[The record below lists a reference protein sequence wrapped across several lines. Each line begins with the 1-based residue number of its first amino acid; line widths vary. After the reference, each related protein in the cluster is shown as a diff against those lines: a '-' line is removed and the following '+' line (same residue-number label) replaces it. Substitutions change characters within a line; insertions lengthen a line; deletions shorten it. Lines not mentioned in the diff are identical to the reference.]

1 MIRFQN
7 SYLLL
12 LLLIIP
18 VYIFV
23 QIWFKKKYSNKILFS
38 RTNIVLKALG
48 SNRKSYSVVDI
59 IKYVALFS
67 LVFAL
72 SEPEVRS
79 QNKVSAT
86 WERSD
91 TDIVICLDVSG
102 SMLMETMNN
111 KLVSNVYSNR
121 LRDAK
126 SVIENFVGKL
136 RGQQVSLITFS
147 NSAQI
152 LTPLS
157 DDYSLIS
164 DKTKNIEIDRNKQSL
179 TAIGMGI
186 ALSSA
191 VLKDSP
197 AKSKFIILI
206 TDGVNNT
213 GIYNPIEA
221 TENFA
226 VPFSLKVYPI
236 GFNATLQ
243 ARMVGADVDIETLN
257 KIAQATGTGKAELAN
272 SSEALERI
280 IFNIGESEN
289 IHEEKELPNAY
300 YPIHQ
305 LFIGLAFVLLLIEFY
320 LRKIKYYEVQ

>member
-7 SYLLL
+7 PYMLLF
-12 LLLIIP
+12 LLLIP
-18 VYIFV
+18 LYIYI
-23 QIWFKKKYSNKILFS
+23 QIWFKKRFSNKILFS
-38 RTNIVLKALG
+38 RTNIILKASG
-48 SNRKSYSVVDI
+48 NKRRSYSAIDVLR
-59 IKYVALFS
+59 YLALF
-67 LVFAL
+67 LMLFAL
-72 SEPEVRS
+72 SEPEIES

-111 KLVSNVYSNR
+111 KLISHVYSNR

-126 SVIENFVGKL
+126 LVIENFVNKL

-157 DDYSLIS
+157 DDYSMVI
-164 DKTKNIEIDRNKQSL
+164 DKAKSIEIDRNKQSL

-197 AKSKFIILI
+197 AKSKFVILI

-213 GIYNPIEA
+213 GIYQPVEA
-221 TENFA
+221 TETFA
-226 VPFSLKVYPI
+226 VPFDLKIYPI
-236 GFNATLQ
+236 GFNASRTGSLT
-243 ARMVGADVDIETLN
+243 GADVDVETLN
-257 KIAQATGTGKAELAN
+257 KIAQLTGSGKAELAN

-280 IFNIGESEN
+280 INNIGKSEN
-289 IHEEKELPNAY
+289 INEEKELPSAY

-305 LFIGLAFVLLLIEFY
+305 LFIVLAFILLLIEFY
-320 LRKIKYYEVQ
+320 LRKIRYYEVQ

>member
-7 SYLLL
+7 PYLLF

-18 VYIFV
+18 LYIF
-23 QIWFKKKYSNKILFS
+23 IHLWFKRKYSNKVLFS
-38 RTNIVLKALG
+38 RTNIILAALK
-48 SNRKSYSVVDI
+48 NKKRSYSFIDI
-59 IKYVALFS
+59 IRYFALF
-67 LVFAL
+67 LMIFAL
-72 SEPEVRS
+72 AEPEVRS
-79 QNKVSAT
+79 QHKVSAT

-102 SMLMETMNN
+102 SMLNETIND
-111 KLVSNVYSNR
+111 KYLANVHSNR

-126 SVIENFVGKL
+126 IVIENFISEL

-157 DDYSLIS
+157 DDYSMVI
-164 DKTKNIEIDRNKQSL
+164 DKAKSIEIDRDKQSL

-197 AKSKFIILI
+197 AKSKFVILI

-213 GIYNPIEA
+213 GVYQPIEA
-221 TENFA
+221 TETFA
-226 VPFSLKVYPI
+226 VPFGLKIYPI
-236 GFNATLQ
+236 GFNAS
-243 ARMVGADVDIETLN
+243 VGSFFTGTDVDIKTLN
-257 KIAQATGTGKAELAN
+257 KIAELTGSGKAELAS

-280 IFNIGESEN
+280 IDNIGKSEN
-289 IHEEKELPNAY
+289 IHEEKELPYAY
-300 YPIHQ
+300 YSIHQ
-305 LFIGLAFVLLLIEFY
+305 LLIGLAFILLIVEFY
-320 LRKIKYYEVQ
+320 LRKVVYYEVQ

>member
-1 MIRFQN
+1 MRFQN
-7 SYLLL
+7 PLMLL

-18 VYIFV
+18 LYILV
-23 QIWFKKKYSNKILFS
+23 QIWFRKRYSNKIVFPRLKLLLEANNNKKRSFS
-38 RTNIVLKALG
+38 AL
-48 SNRKSYSVVDI
+48 DI
-59 IKYVALFS
+59 LRYIAIFFMI
-67 LVFAL
+67 FAL
-72 SEPEVRS
+72 AEAEIRS
-79 QNKVSAT
+79 NNRVTAT

-102 SMLMETMNN
+102 SMLMETRNN
-111 KLVSNVYSNR
+111 KLISHVFSNR

-126 SVIENFVGKL
+126 LVIENFVNKL

-157 DDYSLIS
+157 DDYSMVI
-164 DKTKNIEIDRNKQSL
+164 DKTKSIEIDRNKQSL

-213 GIYNPIEA
+213 GIYQPIEA
-221 TENFA
+221 TETFA
-226 VPFSLKVYPI
+226 LPFDLKIYPI
-236 GFNATLQ
+236 GFNA
-243 ARMVGADVDIETLN
+243 ARQGGFTGADVDIETLN
-257 KIAQATGTGKAELAN
+257 KIAQLTGSGRAELAN

-280 IFNIGESEN
+280 INKIGESEN
-289 IHEEKELPNAY
+289 IHEDKDLPYAY

-305 LFIGLAFVLLLIEFY
+305 ILLIAAFILLIIEFY
-320 LRKIKYYEVQ
+320 LRKVAYYEVQ

>member
-7 SYLLL
+7 PYLLL
-12 LLLIIP
+12 FLLLVP
-18 VYIFV
+18 LYIFV
-23 QIWFKKKYSNKILFS
+23 QIWFKKKFSNKIPFS
-38 RTNIVLKALG
+38 RTNIILRASG
-48 SNRKSYSVVDI
+48 NRRKSYSSIDVLR
-59 IKYVALFS
+59 YVAIFFLI
-67 LVFAL
+67 FAL
-72 SEPEVRS
+72 SEPEFES
-79 QNKVSAT
+79 QNKVAAT

-102 SMLMETMNN
+102 SMLMETRNN
-111 KLVSNVYSNR
+111 KLVSHVYSNR

-126 SVIENFVGKL
+126 SVIESFVNKL

-157 DDYSLIS
+157 DDYSMVIDKAKSIS
-164 DKTKNIEIDRNKQSL
+164 IDRNKQSL

-197 AKSKFIILI
+197 AKSKFVILI

-213 GIYNPIEA
+213 GIYQPVEA

-226 VPFSLKVYPI
+226 VPFGLKIYPI
-236 GFNATLQ
+236 GFNASRNGGLT
-243 ARMVGADVDIETLN
+243 GTDVDIETLN
-257 KIAQATGTGKAELAN
+257 KIAQLTGSGQAELAN

-280 IFNIGESEN
+280 IDNIGKSEN
-289 IHEEKELPNAY
+289 ISEEKELPNAY

-305 LFIGLAFVLLLIEFY
+305 LFIGLAFLLLIIEFY
-320 LRKIKYYEVQ
+320 LRKVRYYEVQ

>member
-7 SYLLL
+7 PYMLL
-12 LLLIIP
+12 LLLIVPI
-18 VYIFV
+18 YIV
-23 QIWFKKKYSNKILFS
+23 IQIWFKRKFSTKIPFS
-38 RTNIVLKALG
+38 RTNIILKA
-48 SNRKSYSVVDI
+48 SNNKRKSYSTLDLI
-59 IKYVALFS
+59 RYSALF
-67 LVFAL
+67 LMLFAL
-72 SEPEVRS
+72 SEPEIES
-79 QNKVSAT
+79 QNKVAAT

-111 KLVSNVYSNR
+111 KLISHVYSNR

-126 SVIENFVGKL
+126 LVIENFVNKL

-157 DDYSLIS
+157 DDYSMVI
-164 DKTKNIEIDRNKQSL
+164 DKTKSINIDRNKQSM

-197 AKSKFIILI
+197 AKSKFVILI

-213 GIYNPIEA
+213 GIYQPVEA
-221 TENFA
+221 TESFA
-226 VPFSLKVYPI
+226 VPFGLKVYPI
-236 GFNATLQ
+236 GFNASRTGGLT
-243 ARMVGADVDIETLN
+243 GADVDVETLN
-257 KIAQATGTGKAELAN
+257 KIAQLTGSGKAELAN

-280 IFNIGESEN
+280 INNIGESEN
-289 IHEEKELPNAY
+289 IHEEKELPNAF
-300 YPIHQ
+300 YPVHQ
-305 LFIGLAFVLLLIEFY
+305 IFIGLSFLLLLIEFY
-320 LRKIKYYEVQ
+320 LRKIRYYEVQ

>member
-1 MIRFQN
+1 MRFQN
-7 SYLLL
+7 PYMLL

-18 VYIFV
+18 LYIFV
-23 QIWFKKKYSNKILFS
+23 QIWFRRRFSNKILFS
-38 RTNIVLKALG
+38 RTNIILKALG
-48 SNRKSYSVVDI
+48 NKRRSYSVIDL
-59 IKYVALFS
+59 IKYLALF
-67 LVFAL
+67 LIIFAL
-72 SEPEVRS
+72 SEPEIKS

-111 KLVSNVYSNR
+111 KLISNVYSNR

-126 SVIENFVGKL
+126 SVIENFVNKL

-157 DDYSLIS
+157 DDYSMVNL
-164 DKTKNIEIDRNKQSL
+164 KTKSIEIDRNKQSL

-213 GIYNPIEA
+213 GIYNPTEA
-221 TENFA
+221 TETFA
-226 VPFSLKVYPI
+226 VPFDLKIYPI
-236 GFNATLQ
+236 GFNASVQ
-243 ARMVGADVDIETLN
+243 GRMTGADVDVETLN
-257 KIAQATGTGKAELAN
+257 KIAQLTGSGKAELAN

-280 IFNIGESEN
+280 IDNIGKSEN

-305 LFIGLAFVLLLIEFY
+305 FFIGLAFILLLIEFY
-320 LRKIKYYEVQ
+320 LRKVRYYEVQ

>member
-1 MIRFQN
+1 MRFQN
-7 SYLLL
+7 PYMLLL
-12 LLLIIP
+12 LLVIPLYIIMH
-18 VYIFV
+18 
-23 QIWFKKKYSNKILFS
+23 IWFKRRYSNKILFS
-38 RTNIVLKALG
+38 RTNIILKAIKNKRRSFSSLDVM
-48 SNRKSYSVVDI
+48 SYI
-59 IKYVALFS
+59 AIFLMI
-67 LVFAL
+67 FAL
-72 SEPEVRS
+72 SEPEIRS
-79 QNKVSAT
+79 QNKVAAS

-102 SMLMETMNN
+102 SMLMETRNN
-111 KLVSNVYSNR
+111 KFISHVFSNR

-126 SVIENFVGKL
+126 LVIENFVNKL

-157 DDYSLIS
+157 DDYSMVI
-164 DKTKNIEIDRNKQSL
+164 DKAKNIEIDRNKQSL

-213 GIYNPIEA
+213 GIYQPIEA
-221 TENFA
+221 TEAFA
-226 VPFSLKVYPI
+226 VPFDLKVYPI
-236 GFNATLQ
+236 GFNASRQGGLT
-243 ARMVGADVDIETLN
+243 GADVDIETLN
-257 KIAQATGTGKAELAN
+257 KIAQLSGSGKAELAN

-280 IFNIGESEN
+280 INNIGQSEN

-305 LFIGLAFVLLLIEFY
+305 LFIGLAFILLLIEFY
-320 LRKIKYYEVQ
+320 LKKVRYYEVQ

>member
-1 MIRFQN
+1 MIRFQYP
-7 SYLLL
+7 YLLL
-12 LLLIIP
+12 LLFIVP

-23 QIWFKKKYSNKILFS
+23 QIWFKRKYSNKILFS

-48 SNRKSYSVVDI
+48 NKRKSYSLVDI
-59 IKYVALFS
+59 IKYIALF
-67 LVFAL
+67 LLIFAL

-79 QNKVSAT
+79 QNKIAAT

-91 TDIVICLDVSG
+91 TDIVICLDISG
-102 SMLMETMNN
+102 SMLMETQNN
-111 KLVSNVYSNR
+111 KIMSHAYSNR

-126 SVIENFVGKL
+126 LVIENFVGKL

-157 DDYSLIS
+157 DDYSMIS
-164 DKTKNIEIDRNKQSL
+164 DKTKSIEIDRNKQSL

-213 GIYNPIEA
+213 GIYNPVEA
-221 TENFA
+221 TESFA
-226 VPFSLKVYPI
+226 VPFGLKVYPI
-236 GFNATLQ
+236 GFNASLQ
-243 ARMVGADVDIETLN
+243 GRMIGADVDIETLN

-280 IFNIGESEN
+280 INNIGESEN

-305 LFIGLAFVLLLIEFY
+305 LFIGLGFILLLIEFY

>member
-1 MIRFQN
+1 MRFQN
-7 SYLLL
+7 PLILL

-18 VYIFV
+18 LYIFL
-23 QIWFKKKYSNKILFS
+23 QIWFRKRYSNKIVFS
-38 RTNIVLKALG
+38 RTNLLLKA
-48 SNRKSYSVVDI
+48 NRNKKKSYSIIDI
-59 IKYVALFS
+59 LRYSALFL
-67 LVFAL
+67 LVLAL
-72 SEPEVRS
+72 SEPEIKS

-102 SMLMETMNN
+102 SMLMETRNN
-111 KLVSNVYSNR
+111 KLISHVFSNR

-126 SVIENFVGKL
+126 QVIENFVNKL

-157 DDYSLIS
+157 DDYSMII
-164 DKTKNIEIDRNKQSL
+164 DKTKSIQIDRNKQSL

-213 GIYNPIEA
+213 GIYQPLEA
-221 TENFA
+221 TESFA
-226 VPFSLKVYPI
+226 FPFDLKIYPI
-236 GFNATLQ
+236 GFNASRQGGLT
-243 ARMVGADVDIETLN
+243 GADVDMETLN
-257 KIAQATGTGKAELAN
+257 KIAKLTGSGRAELAN

-280 IFNIGESEN
+280 INKIGESEN
-289 IHEEKELPNAY
+289 IHEDKELPNAY

-305 LFIGLAFVLLLIEFY
+305 FLLIGAFTLLLAEFY
-320 LRKIKYYEVQ
+320 LRKVSYYEVQ

>member
-7 SYLLL
+7 PYMLLL
-12 LLLIIP
+12 LLLIP
-18 VYIFV
+18 LYIFI
-23 QIWFKKKYSNKILFS
+23 QIWFRKKYSNKIPFS
-38 RTNIVLKALG
+38 RTNIILKASG
-48 SNRKSYSVVDI
+48 NKRRSYSSIDVI
-59 IKYVALFS
+59 RYIAMFMLI
-67 LVFAL
+67 FAL
-72 SEPEVRS
+72 SEPEIES

-111 KLVSNVYSNR
+111 KLISNVYSNR

-126 SVIENFVGKL
+126 SVIESFVNKL

-157 DDYSLIS
+157 DDYSMVI
-164 DKTKNIEIDRNKQSL
+164 DKAKSIEIDRNKQSL
-179 TAIGMGI
+179 TAIGMGV

-213 GIYNPIEA
+213 GIYQPVEA
-221 TENFA
+221 TESFA
-226 VPFSLKVYPI
+226 VPFGLKIYPI
-236 GFNATLQ
+236 GFNASRRGGLT
-243 ARMVGADVDIETLN
+243 GADVDMETLN
-257 KIAQATGTGKAELAN
+257 KISQLTGSGKAELAN

-280 IFNIGESEN
+280 INKIGESEN
-289 IHEEKELPNAY
+289 INEEKELPNAY

-305 LFIGLAFVLLLIEFY
+305 VFLGLAFILLIIEFY
-320 LRKIKYYEVQ
+320 LRKVRYYEVQ